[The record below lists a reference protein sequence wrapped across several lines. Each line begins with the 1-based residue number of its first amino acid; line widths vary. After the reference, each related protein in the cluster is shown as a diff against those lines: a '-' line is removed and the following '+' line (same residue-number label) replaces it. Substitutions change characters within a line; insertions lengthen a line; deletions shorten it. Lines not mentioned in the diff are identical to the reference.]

1 MIKVNDIV
9 TLSGENLGNAYSS
22 YSKWFDAFNLFDVYD
37 YSLYGRILE
46 FHFND
51 HPDDTYTC
59 IWIAPH
65 LTNPEKT
72 LYAIQSQTT
81 KRIFLVGEDVIGN
94 NTHSYSS
101 YNPCKDALKV
111 ICNNYNKIIDD
122 NIHLKDMCNKFTVK
136 LKQQSNPMPALKNG
150 MYGVIEIEDFNE
162 GIDTDTF
169 IVYGGKIVTLGGRVF
184 DATNFNDSYY
194 HEDFHYMYRITTIY
208 DGGAPID
215 NVADFSKQIWK
226 YND

>member
-1 MIKVNDIV
+1 MMN
-9 TLSGENLGNAYSS
+9 
-22 YSKWFDAFNLFDVYD
+22 
-37 YSLYGRILE
+37 
-46 FHFND
+46 
-51 HPDDTYTC
+51 
-59 IWIAPH
+59 
-65 LTNPEKT
+65 
-72 LYAIQSQTT
+72 
-81 KRIFLVGEDVIGN
+81 
-94 NTHSYSS
+94 
-101 YNPCKDALKV
+101 
-111 ICNNYNKIIDD
+111 NNYTYDKVAAIIKKINEIRGILKELD
-122 NIHLKDMCNKFTVK
+122 NEDSTFLTESFDCCNEY
-136 LKQQSNPMPALKNG
+136 LDNLEDEILPYCQSPMPKLKNG